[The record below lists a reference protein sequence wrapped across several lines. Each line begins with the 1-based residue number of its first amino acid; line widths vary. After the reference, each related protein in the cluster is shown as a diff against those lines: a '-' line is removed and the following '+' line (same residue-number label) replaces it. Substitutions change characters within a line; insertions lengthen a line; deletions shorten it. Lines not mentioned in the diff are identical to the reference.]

1 MELMTMLHARKA
13 VREYT
18 GQVTPDQLQQ
28 LLHAASAAPV
38 GRGNYDNYRLTVIQ
52 KPEILQQLPG
62 IYDAPT
68 VIVVSAREVRT
79 SKYLSAGAII
89 HNIELAAE
97 DMGLGANHNL
107 YCVASLPPAI
117 IPAGFTPLFAIT
129 LGQTTTSF
137 TPRPIPVDRIKANI
151 VK

>member
-52 KPEILQQLPG
+52 KPESSSNSRGSMTHQPLLWFLRVKFEQVSTSQQEQSSIIL
-62 IYDAPT
+62 
-68 VIVVSAREVRT
+68 
-79 SKYLSAGAII
+79 
-89 HNIELAAE
+89 N
-97 DMGLGANHNL
+97 
-107 YCVASLPPAI
+107 
-117 IPAGFTPLFAIT
+117 
-129 LGQTTTSF
+129 
-137 TPRPIPVDRIKANI
+137 
-151 VK
+151 

>member
-97 DMGLGANHNL
+97 DMGFGANNNFLH
-107 YCVASLPPAI
+107 P
-117 IPAGFTPLFAIT
+117 TPN
-129 LGQTTTSF
+129 
-137 TPRPIPVDRIKANI
+137 PR
-151 VK
+151 